1 MEKACEQI
9 MAVTIDCHLND
20 GIVGFRAGFSEGA
33 LFAKSVNND
42 FAKIPNRDIL
52 VAMADKK
59 LYDETRYL
67 PFRAFFARGF
77 YAGFTWAATKTTI
90 TRGFKK

>member
-1 MEKACEQI
+1 MENACNEI
-9 MAVTIDCHLND
+9 MKVTIDCHLND
-20 GIVGFRAGFSEGA
+20 GVIGFKAGFSEGVS
-33 LFAKSVNND
+33 FTKSVNND

-67 PFRAFFARGF
+67 PFRAFFVRGF
-77 YAGFTWAATKTTI
+77 YAGFTWAATKTPI
-90 TRGFKK
+90 IRGFKK